1 MPALI
6 GLPCLAKNAQLGI
19 HSATTAPRSLSLGH
33 PNFLFF
39 HLINRVHQS
48 YSQRDT
54 VNEIQS
60 TRLSQHLERR
70 LRKDFLDW
78 LLSLAMVGR
87 HHPLA
92 SPATSD
98 LHADDGKL

>member
-6 GLPCLAKNAQLGI
+6 GLPCLASQAKNAQLGI
-19 HSATTAPRSLSLGH
+19 HPATTAPKNLSLGH

-54 VNEIQS
+54 VNKIV
-60 TRLSQHLERR
+60 T
-70 LRKDFLDW
+70 
-78 LLSLAMVGR
+78 
-87 HHPLA
+87 A
-92 SPATSD
+92 S
-98 LHADDGKL
+98 